1 MNLLNPRFYFIL
13 CVLCS
18 CFSIITVA
26 QNPFMATE
34 VLPPAPNA
42 GQLGRFG
49 GVGPGLFTGAAQETI
64 SLFTIQTRDLKVP
77 ISLSYHSSGVKVD
90 ELASR
95 TGIGWVLNFGGVIN
109 RTVYDVPD
117 EFGTFVSPPTS
128 FSNHIPSLYNYLKTA
143 VQSDYTGQD
152 TQPDIFNFNFNGM
165 SGKFILD
172 SVKHPILLEKS
183 NLKIE
188 PNFTGTIWNFKVTDG
203 NGTQYFFGGGS
214 ATENTKTYT
223 AGGASCGKTYGSPIP
238 TAWYLNK
245 IKSVKGDSI
254 VFKYTGINY
263 FYSSAV
269 SESLTRTPTT
279 GAGATCP
286 GDQTTCTPISND
298 LVCGSSLSTQ
308 GVALSEVDFDQGK
321 VTIDN
326 ITRADVQGDILV
338 SNINV
343 YSNASATV
351 LKQFSLGY
359 VYSNSGTQYV
369 SNSYIGN
376 SEKVRPFLQSVT
388 EKNASAVASQ
398 KYQFGYEDINGL
410 APRLSFAQDHY
421 GYFNGKN
428 NTIFVPAPD
437 DPNLQSLFPATM
449 GDRNPD
455 SLYAKKGLLTKI
467 IYPTGGSDSLVYE
480 PHKGLVSVAIPP
492 PNKIVSK
499 NVTGTGTRTAVT
511 ASATSSGIL
520 KDVGGVFSLYCDG
533 LGGAGPYDTLH
544 QFAEAEV
551 DDAATGTRLL
561 YLKALPFETKTG
573 NVALAAG
580 HSYIVKVTAYGSV
593 IAGSAKLTYAD
604 GNVTYQQV
612 TAQLGGMRVAKV
624 ITTDPVQNNV
634 SIKRYYYAPLS
645 NLGNNSSHIV
655 IDPSNILYYKDYK
668 SITHCETFCTYKQGS
683 SSSMYNLF
691 VYDGDNVV
699 YDSVIE
705 GSGNNFENGGVE
717 HLFTV
722 RADIPAH
729 IAMGNDIKGAPLSNI
744 GWDNGHET
752 NTNYFKK
759 NGTGNLYTRK
769 IYNHFVND
777 SRASETHYGYVIT
790 SEYTIEHN
798 PIASTDY
805 DQFDVLQYNV
815 NSYWVYKDSTRTTE
829 YDAQQ
834 NLISS
839 HLEVNRYDNPKHFN
853 LTRSQITKSNGQ
865 LLTTLTTYP
874 QDYTTSTTFLNNL
887 VTNHV
892 LDVPVETV
900 SYRQNADGTNTNIIS
915 GVLRT
920 YKPDGKGLVDS
931 VYGIKTVNLIP
942 LASFKFSNAG
952 FGVLPITGVA
962 GAYAKSASYELRL
975 NSISYDSFGNLT
987 EQRVENGPFFSYRWG
1002 YNSNY
1007 PIAKAANAE
1016 PNEFYYEG
1024 FEESTASGVTT
1035 GTGHTGVKYTT
1046 NASVAWT
1053 KPNTRAYVVSYWYR
1067 SGGLWQFKKEQAYSG
1082 PTFTMTGGDAYDDIR
1097 IYPADAQLNTFTFD
1111 PMLGVTSS
1119 TDAKSET
1126 AYYEYDSFQRLLN
1139 AKDRDGNIRKSYKY
1153 NYRP

>member
-1 MNLLNPRFYFIL
+1 
-13 CVLCS
+13 
-18 CFSIITVA
+18 
-26 QNPFMATE
+26 MATE

-49 GVGPGLFTGAAQETI
+49 GVGPSLFTGAAQQQI
-64 SLFTIQTRDLKVP
+64 ALFTIQTRDLKVP

-95 TGIGWVLNFGGVIN
+95 TGLGWVLNFGGVIN

-117 EFGTFVSPPTS
+117 EFGTFKSPPTS
-128 FSNHIPSLYNYLKTA
+128 FNNRVPTLYNYLKTA

-152 TQPDIFNFNFNGM
+152 TQPDVFNFNFNGI

-172 SVKHPILLEKS
+172 SIKHPILIDES

-188 PNFTGTIWNFKVTDG
+188 PAFSGTTWNFKITDG
-203 NGTQYFFGGGS
+203 NGTQYFFGGS
-214 ATENTKTYT
+214 QATENTKTYT
-223 AGGASCGKTYGSPIP
+223 AGGTTCGKTYGSPIP

-245 IKSVKGDSI
+245 IKSAKGDSI
-254 VFKYTGINY
+254 VFKYTPINY

-269 SESLTRTPTT
+269 SESLTRTPNT
-279 GAGATCP
+279 GAGASCP
-286 GDQTTCTPISND
+286 GTQTTCETLSND
-298 LVCGSSLSTQ
+298 IVCGLSLSTQ
-308 GVALSEVDFDQGK
+308 GVALAEVDFDQGK

-326 ITRADVQGDILV
+326 ISRADVNGDVLI

-343 YSNASATV
+343 YKSASTTV
-351 LKQFSLGY
+351 LKQFSLAY
-359 VYSNSGTQYV
+359 IYSNSGTNYV
-369 SNSYIGN
+369 SNRYIGG
-376 SEKVRPFLQSVT
+376 SEKVRPFLQSVV
-388 EKNASAVASQ
+388 EKDAGSVAAQ
-398 KYQFGYEDINGL
+398 KYLFSYDDINGL
-410 APRLSFAQDHY
+410 PPRLSFAQDHY

-428 NTIFVPAPD
+428 NTIFVPPAD
-437 DPNLQSLFPATM
+437 DPYIQGMFPAFM
-449 GDRNPD
+449 GDRSPD
-455 SLYAKKGLLTKI
+455 SAYAKKGLLTKI
-467 IYPTGGSDSLVYE
+467 VYPTGGSDSLVYE
-480 PHKGLVSVAIPP
+480 PHKGLVTVAIPP
-492 PNKIVSK
+492 PNKNVSQT
-499 NVTGTGTRTAVT
+499 VTGAGIRSAVT
-511 ASATSSGIL
+511 ASTTSSVIL
-520 KDVGGVFSLYCDG
+520 KKAGGVFTLYCEG
-533 LGGAGPYDTLH
+533 LGGSGTYDTLH

-551 DDAATGTRLL
+551 DDAATGSRLL

-573 NVALAAG
+573 NVELDPG
-580 HSYIVKVTAYGSV
+580 QTYTIKVTAYGSV
-593 IAGSAKLTYAD
+593 IAGNARLTYAD
-604 GNVTYQQV
+604 GDVTYEQQLG
-612 TAQLGGMRVAKV
+612 QFGGMRIAKV
-624 ITTDPVQNNV
+624 ITLDPAQNNTA
-634 SIKRYYYAPLS
+634 IKRFYYAPLS
-645 NLGNNSSHIV
+645 NLSAHSSNTV
-655 IDPSNILYYKDYK
+655 IDAASILYYKDYK
-668 SITHCETFCTYKQGS
+668 SITNCETFCTYKQGS
-683 SSSMYNLF
+683 SSSLYNLF

-705 GSGNNFENGGVE
+705 GFGNNFENGGIE

-729 IAMGNDIKGAPLSNI
+729 IAMGNDVKGAPLSNI

-752 NTNYFKK
+752 NTNYFKR
-759 NGTGNLYTRK
+759 NGAGYLYSRK

-777 SRASETHYGYVIT
+777 SRAKETHYGYVIT
-790 SEYTIEHN
+790 NEYTIEHN

-805 DQFDVLQYNV
+805 DQFDVLQYNI
-815 NSYWVYKDSTRTTE
+815 NSNWVYKDSTRTTE

-834 NLISS
+834 NIISS

-874 QDYTTSTTFLNNL
+874 QDYTTSTTFINNL

-900 SYRQNADGTNTNIIS
+900 SYRQNADGINTNIIS

-942 LASFKFSNAG
+942 LVSFKFSNAG
-952 FGVLPITGVA
+952 FGVLPITGTA

-975 NSISYDSFGNLT
+975 NSISYDGFGNLT
-987 EQRVENGPFFSYRWG
+987 EQRVENGPFISYRWG
-1002 YNSNY
+1002 YNSTY

-1046 NASVAWT
+1046 NPLVTWT
-1053 KPNTRAYVVSYWYR
+1053 KPNTRSFVISYWYR
-1067 SGGLWQFKKEQAYSG
+1067 SGTGAWQFRKEQTYVG
-1082 PTFTMTGGDAYDDIR
+1082 PNFTMSGGDSFDDIR
-1097 IYPADAQLNTFTFD
+1097 ICPADAQINSFTFD

-1119 TDAKSET
+1119 TDGKSET
-1126 AYYEYDSFQRLLN
+1126 TYYEYDSFQRLMN
-1139 AKDRDGNIRKSYKY
+1139 VKDKDGNIVKHTDYHYSGQ
-1153 NYRP
+1153 